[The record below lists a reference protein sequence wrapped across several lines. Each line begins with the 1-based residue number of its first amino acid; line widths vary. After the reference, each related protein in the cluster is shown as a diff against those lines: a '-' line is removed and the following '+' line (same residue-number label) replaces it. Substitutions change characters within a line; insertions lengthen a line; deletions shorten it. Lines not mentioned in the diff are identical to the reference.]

1 VCISGQS
8 PYERSTYRY
17 PPILAL
23 LVTPNFFL
31 FPEWGKLLFSIA
43 DVGIVYLIYAIRNEL
58 DIKRQGIESASRS
71 FHSDADSVCSE
82 DNNDIELTFQHS
94 SGDMGNTVGV
104 GVGGFRSSDV
114 TPPNGFSDSSS
125 NSDNSSSNGNSKY
138 DATAF
143 SNIKVTS
150 TSINSNS
157 SSNMNM
163 NGNNYSVSGS
173 NNINNININDSS
185 SSGGRGE
192 GRTVAW
198 FWALNPLAINICTR
212 GSADAITNCMVLA
225 LLYLLMQQ
233 SKQSHLILFDL
244 IPSNLII
251 ILPCLIL
258 FYCILSYLIL
268 FYLISSLLFSFILFI
283 LFIIIYIIYLIETFL
298 SLSTPILPQFK
309 SNI

>member
-1 VCISGQS
+1 MCISGQS

-58 DIKRQGIESASRS
+58 DVKRQGIESASRS

-94 SGDMGNTVGV
+94 SGDMGSTPGT
-104 GVGGFRSSDV
+104 GGGGGIGGFRSSDV
-114 TPPNGFSDSSS
+114 TPPNGFSDSS
-125 NSDNSSSNGNSKY
+125 NNNSSSGNSKY

-143 SNIKVTS
+143 SNMKITGTVTS
-150 TSINSNS
+150 SGS
-157 SSNMNM
+157 SSNMNS
-163 NGNNYSVSGS
+163 NNYGMSGS
-173 NNINNININDSS
+173 NDININDNSS
-185 SSGGRGE
+185 RGSGRGE

-212 GSADAITNCMVLA
+212 GSADSITNCMVLA

-233 SKQSHLILFDL
+233 SKHTHL
-244 IPSNLII
+244 
-251 ILPCLIL
+251 
-258 FYCILSYLIL
+258 ILSYLIL
-268 FYLISSLLFSFILFI
+268 SYLILSSYC
-283 LFIIIYIIYLIETFL
+283 IY
-298 SLSTPILPQFK
+298 
-309 SNI
+309 

>member
-1 VCISGQS
+1 MCISGQS

-31 FPEWGKLLFSIA
+31 FPEWGKILFSIA

-58 DIKRQGIESASRS
+58 DVKWQGIESASRS

-82 DNNDIELTFQHS
+82 DNNDFELTFQHS
-94 SGDMGNTVGV
+94 SGDMGNTAGT
-104 GVGGFRSSDV
+104 GSGGGGGGGGFRSSDV
-114 TPPNGFSDSSS
+114 TPPNGFSDSSNS
-125 NSDNSSSNGNSKY
+125 NSNSNSKY

-143 SNIKVTS
+143 SNIKITS
-150 TSINSNS
+150 TGISSSSS

-163 NGNNYSVSGS
+163 NGNNYGVSGS
-173 NNINNININDSS
+173 NNININDINNNSS
-185 SSGGRGE
+185 SSSGRGE

-233 SKQSHLILFDL
+233 SKL
-244 IPSNLII
+244 IP
-251 ILPCLIL
+251 
-258 FYCILSYLIL
+258 LSSY
-268 FYLISSLLFSFILFI
+268 FI
-283 LFIIIYIIYLIETFL
+283 
-298 SLSTPILPQFK
+298 
-309 SNI
+309 